1 VVSGLSLDLNQCISL
16 SLVSFLDDRNSK
28 FLEARDSVG
37 NLALKFACLSTK
49 LSKDEQ
55 VTSKIHA
62 DHYLDL
68 SPHDMFR
75 YFYSQLN
82 LEQRAALQFAFTE
95 TALLA
100 ILNTEL
106 EFDPEQRD
114 LLFKKA
120 SLNSRSLFLANL
132 RDSHQVD
139 ADSSSVFSQSL
150 EHLTARIWH
159 STRNLYET
167 ELPPEREKELRAE
180 MQECSRQMLS
190 RLPMD
195 QLELYAHT
203 VSIRRF
209 CFGLAA
215 EAMFKCDASAA
226 LFGEQ
231 SSYTQ
236 AWKRKQIFRLMQA
249 QRVS

>member
-1 VVSGLSLDLNQCISL
+1 M
-16 SLVSFLDDRNSK
+16 
-28 FLEARDSVG
+28 G
-37 NLALKFACLSTK
+37 NLALKFACLSAK
-49 LSKDEQ
+49 LGKNEQ
-55 VTSKIHA
+55 VTPKIHA

-68 SPHDMFR
+68 NPHDMFWH
-75 YFYSQLN
+75 FHSQLN

-100 ILNTEL
+100 ILNTEF

-114 LLFKKA
+114 LVFKRA

-139 ADSSSVFSQSL
+139 ADSSAVFSQSL
-150 EHLTARIWH
+150 EHLTGRIWH
-159 STRNLYET
+159 STRNLYEA

-180 MQECSRQMLS
+180 MQECARQMLS
-190 RLPMD
+190 RLPLD
-195 QLELYAHT
+195 QVELYAHT